1 MELWTKAPR
10 DRFFD
15 SGTDSVAA
23 AKYIYFEL
31 SGLEDDP
38 LLAVPFVSA
47 LMGSVWKR
55 IQNPRT
61 IREKKIVIVDEAW
74 SFLSHRA
81 FFRVV
86 EDMFR
91 TIRKFNGFIV
101 LSTQTPKDLK
111 DGQGRHP

>member
-1 MELWTKAPR
+1 MR
-10 DRFFD
+10 
-15 SGTDSVAA
+15 
-23 AKYIYFEL
+23 
-31 SGLEDDP
+31 
-38 LLAVPFVSA
+38 LALVTA

-55 IQNPRT
+55 VQNPRT
-61 IREKKIVIVDEAW
+61 IREKKCVIVDEAW
-74 SFLSHRA
+74 SFLAHPA

-111 DGQGRHP
+111 DGQGTALVAGQWCLRRRLQE